1 MHAIM
6 IVCYSEG
13 KNMRVWIIAQ
23 NVVRQGGSSLRR
35 YRMLAVVV
43 AQKSVFRVKSYGTS
57 H

>member
-6 IVCYSEG
+6 IVCYLEG

-23 NVVRQGGSSLRR
+23 NVVRQGGSSLKR

-43 AQKSVFRVKSYGTS
+43 AQKSVFHVKSYDTS